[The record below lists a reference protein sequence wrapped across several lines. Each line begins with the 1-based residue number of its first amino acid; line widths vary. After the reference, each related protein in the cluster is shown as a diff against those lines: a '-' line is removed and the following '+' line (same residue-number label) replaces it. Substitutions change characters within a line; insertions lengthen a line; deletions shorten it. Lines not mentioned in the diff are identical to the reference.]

1 MAIDCQNIKHT
12 YCCVRGLRTQILKIK
27 GKKKSSGFNNQ
38 SSNGP
43 KFNLQPS
50 KRMNFCCK
58 PSNKQLGI
66 NRQSVG
72 RLKEVL
78 QDTPPLETLKK
89 NTDNRHVVLTLGER
103 SNLKKKHY
111 HKGEKKTG
119 GLPQSNKT
127 ENTQSLNTDYEK
139 KVVKFLSGVGQ
150 NIKTFPRTWE
160 KPADYLKHLQV
171 LKKTIFHLSRAWDE
185 YQALFIEIRGTFS
198 TICNQKLF
206 FNDSWPSLL

>member
-1 MAIDCQNIKHT
+1 MASTISHQMAQNLTFNRQKGWIFAVSLQINSSVLTVNRLEGWKKFYKIPHPLKPSRKIQT
-12 YCCVRGLRTQILKIK
+12 TDTWSWPWGNDQIL
-27 GKKKSSGFNNQ
+27 
-38 SSNGP
+38 
-43 KFNLQPS
+43 
-50 KRMNFCCK
+50 
-58 PSNKQLGI
+58 
-66 NRQSVG
+66 
-72 RLKEVL
+72 
-78 QDTPPLETLKK
+78 
-89 NTDNRHVVLTLGER
+89 
-103 SNLKKKHY
+103 KKHY

-185 YQALFIEIRGTFS
+185 YQALFIEIRGIFS

-206 FNDSWPSLL
+206 FNDSWPSLLWHSTRS

>member
-38 SSNGP
+38 PSNGP

-58 PSNKQLGI
+58 PSNKQLSI

-78 QDTPPLETLKK
+78 QDTPTLETLKK
-89 NTDNRHVVLTLGER
+89 TTDNRHVVLTLGER
-103 SNLKKKHY
+103 SNLKKNITIKERKKLVVY
-111 HKGEKKTG
+111 H
-119 GLPQSNKT
+119 
-127 ENTQSLNTDYEK
+127 SLTK
-139 KVVKFLSGVGQ
+139 L
-150 NIKTFPRTWE
+150 RTP
-160 KPADYLKHLQV
+160 KA
-171 LKKTIFHLSRAWDE
+171 
-185 YQALFIEIRGTFS
+185 
-198 TICNQKLF
+198 
-206 FNDSWPSLL
+206 